1 MQRLVLAALLLAIFA
16 GVVAI
21 FGLGLRSVAREG
33 RLLPSEPEGTNVQK
47 IAFAALVLLI
57 AGVSTGLLGGL

>member
-1 MQRLVLAALLLAIFA
+1 MQRLVLAALLLAILA

-21 FGLGLRSVAREG
+21 LGLGLRSAAREG
-33 RLLPSEPEGTNVQK
+33 SLVPAESEGSNVQK
-47 IAFAALVLLI
+47 LAFAALILLI

>member
-1 MQRLVLAALLLAIFA
+1 MQRLVLAALLLAIIA

-21 FGLGLRSVAREG
+21 FGLGLRAAAREG
-33 RLLPSEPEGTNVQK
+33 RLLPSEPEGTSVQK
-47 IAFAALVLLI
+47 IAFAALILLI